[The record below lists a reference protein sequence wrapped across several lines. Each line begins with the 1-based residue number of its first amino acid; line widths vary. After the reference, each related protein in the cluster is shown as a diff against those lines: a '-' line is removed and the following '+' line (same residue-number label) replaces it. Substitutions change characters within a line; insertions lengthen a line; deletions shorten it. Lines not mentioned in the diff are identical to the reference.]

1 MFRRYG
7 HVPWMT
13 LGEPDRLSHCMS
25 PRRRQ
30 VRELLLSVDRG
41 RGGAIG
47 RQIET
52 QLRGTISSGVLPTG
66 TALPSTRVLAED
78 LEVSRGV
85 VARAYRQL
93 AAEGYI
99 TLRQGANPCVNGFP
113 ATGGS
118 SAQQQSG
125 PTEKYR
131 FDLRPDL
138 PDLASFPRSGWSRAQ
153 QRALQ
158 SASTRE
164 LGNTDGPGLWPL
176 RAELAA
182 YLGRSR
188 GVVVQP
194 ENVIVTAGTSQS
206 LGLVTRALA
215 AEGVSEI
222 AFENPS
228 CALHHAAVRQAGM
241 EARGMRIDE
250 QGLIVSELYDAGSRV
265 VVVSPTHQFPTGP
278 RLSELRRDALIEW
291 VTDTAGLIIECD
303 SELRDDNAPVASL
316 QRQAPDRV
324 VYLGSTRKTLG
335 PCSRLGWVVL
345 PDRLM
350 PNVQELSTSLLH
362 VSSFDQL
369 AFVDFLAHGD
379 YDRHIRKMREIYR
392 KRRAVLID
400 ALQTELPDSA
410 IGGPALGLH
419 VVLLTGRSGVA
430 GRVCAF
436 ARERGVALDSF
447 GDHTLPGYDGPD
459 GLLVGFGQISE
470 AAIPGAVEELR
481 RAFVAAASSV

>member
-25 PRRRQ
+25 PRTRQ
-30 VRELLLSVDRG
+30 VRELLLSVDR
-41 RGGAIG
+41 RGGGALG

-78 LEVSRGV
+78 LAVSRGV

-99 TLRQGANPCVNGFP
+99 TLRQGANPCVNGHS
-113 ATGGS
+113 ATGGI
-118 SAQQQSG
+118 SAHQESG
-125 PTEKYR
+125 STEKYR

-164 LGNTDGPGLWPL
+164 LGNTDGRGLWSL

-188 GVVVQP
+188 GVLVQP
-194 ENVIVTAGTSQS
+194 ENLVVTAGTSQS

-228 CALHHAAVRQAGM
+228 CARHHEAVRMAGM
-241 EARGMRIDE
+241 DLRAMRIDE
-250 QGLIVSELYDAGSRV
+250 QGLIVSELHDAGSRAV
-265 VVVSPTHQFPTGP
+265 VVCPTHQFPTGP
-278 RLSELRRDALIEW
+278 RLSESRREALIAW
-291 VTDTAGLIIECD
+291 ATDTGGLIIECD
-303 SELRDDNAPVASL
+303 SELRDDNAPVATL

-324 VYLGSTRKTLG
+324 IYLGSTRKTLG
-335 PCSRLGWVVL
+335 PCASLGWAVL
-345 PDRLM
+345 PDRLI
-350 PNVQELSTSLLH
+350 PSVQELSTSLLH

-369 AFVDFLAHGD
+369 AFVDFLARGD

-400 ALQTELPDSA
+400 ALHTELPDSL

-419 VVLLTGRSGVA
+419 VVLLTPSGAARS
-430 GRVCAF
+430 VCAF
-436 ARERGVALDSF
+436 ARESGVALDSF
-447 GDHTLPGYDGPD
+447 SDHALPGYDGPE
-459 GLLVGFGQISE
+459 GLLVGFGQLSE
-470 AAIPGAVEELR
+470 AAIPGAVEELG
-481 RAFVAAASSV
+481 RAFAAAASSA

>member
-1 MFRRYG
+1 
-7 HVPWMT
+7 MT
-13 LGEPDRLSHCMS
+13 LGEPERLSHWMS

-30 VRELLLSVDRG
+30 VRELLLSIDRG

-52 QLRGTISSGVLPTG
+52 QLRETISSGVLPTG

-78 LEVSRGV
+78 LAVSRGV
-85 VARAYRQL
+85 VARAYSQL

-99 TLRQGANPCVNGFP
+99 SLRQGANPHVNGL
-113 ATGGS
+113 

-131 FDLRPDL
+131 LDLRPDL
-138 PDLASFPRSGWSRAQ
+138 PDLASFPRGGWSRAQ

-164 LGNTDGPGLWPL
+164 LGNTDGLGFWSL

-194 ENVIVTAGTSQS
+194 ENLVVTAGTSQS
-206 LGLVTRALA
+206 LSVVTRALVA
-215 AEGVSEI
+215 DGISEI

-228 CALHHAAVRQAGM
+228 CALHHAAVRMAGM
-241 EARGMRIDE
+241 EPRGINIDE
-250 QGLIVSELYDAGSRV
+250 QGLSVSELHEAGSRA

-278 RLSELRRDALIEW
+278 RLSQSRRDALIDW
-291 VTDTAGLIIECD
+291 ATDTGGLIIECD
-303 SELRDDNAPVASL
+303 TELRDDNVPVAPL

-324 VYLGSTRKTLG
+324 IYLGSTRKTLG
-335 PCSRLGWVVL
+335 PCARLGWAVL
-345 PDRLM
+345 PDRLI
-350 PNVQELSTSLLH
+350 PSVQELSTSLLH

-369 AFVDFLAHGD
+369 AFVDFLARGD

-400 ALQTELPDSA
+400 ALQTELPDMVV
-410 IGGPALGLH
+410 GGPALGLH
-419 VVLLTGRSGVA
+419 VVLLTGRRRA
-430 GRVCAF
+430 ARRVCAF
-436 ARERGVALDSF
+436 ARERGVALDSLS
-447 GDHTLPGYDGPD
+447 DHALPGYDGPD

-470 AAIPGAVEELR
+470 AAIPVAVEELG
-481 RAFVAAASSV
+481 RAFAAAASSA